1 MGLKHVGKHSAHH
14 RSATNRN
21 SANTIK
27 EFTSENPEKIFI
39 KQLKKSKSK
48 ID

>member
-1 MGLKHVGKHSAHH
+1 MWENIRPIIEAQRIETQQTLY
-14 RSATNRN
+14 
-21 SANTIK
+21 K